1 MDVLKNKKA
10 LLAALVAVAFVGSAI
25 FVVLTMLAKRPKG
38 ETTWQLNG
46 ARIDNEY
53 TIKGW
58 SEKGFDGNQACMR
71 LENRGEHLTVTVK
84 KVAAGPPGVYE
95 EETCQ
100 GEAAPG
106 GSGRNGLLRLAR
118 IEPCVTGLIL
128 RPGAHCSLGVKL
140 VAGGRP
146 GGELDISTEVMC
158 PSREIPPCQLL
169 REDLKPTAQ
178 KPLALTVDQKSGF
191 PKSDSGFKVTTQ
203 KAELTAVEAEPGGE
217 TSPTGPLP
225 GTPGPGTESGPG
237 GTPGPGQETGTAPPV
252 EPTPPEPTQ
261 PVEPGSDR
269 TETGGPP
276 SEEPP
281 APGNR
286 PSGEEQTGEPDQE
299 RTTPTP
305 DETTQGPGE
314 TTQGPGETTQGPDET
329 TQGPGETTQGPD
341 ETTQGPGETTQGP
354 DEMTPESEQLP
365 GQQDPGGQVP
375 PS

>member
-10 LLAALVAVAFVGSAI
+10 LLATLVAVVFAGSAI
-25 FVVLTMLAKRPKG
+25 FVVLFMLAKRPKG

-58 SEKGFDGNQACMR
+58 SEKGFDGDQACMQ
-71 LENRGEHLTVTVK
+71 LKNLGKHLAVTVK
-84 KVAAGPPGVYE
+84 KVTAGPAGVYE
-95 EETCQ
+95 EKTCQ

-106 GSGRNGLLRLAR
+106 GGGRNGLLRLAR
-118 IEPCVTGLIL
+118 IEPCATGLIL
-128 RPGAHCSLGVKL
+128 RQGENCSLGVKL

-146 GGELDISTEVMC
+146 GGKLDISTEVMC
-158 PSREIPPCQLL
+158 PSREVPPCQLL

-191 PKSDSGFKVTTQ
+191 PKSDSEFRVTTQ
-203 KAELTAVEAEPGGE
+203 EAELTAVEAEPGGE

-237 GTPGPGQETGTAPPV
+237 GTPNPGQETVTAPPG
-252 EPTPPEPTQ
+252 EPTPSERTQ
-261 PVEPGSDR
+261 PVEPGGDR

-276 SEEPP
+276 SEEPSVP
-281 APGNR
+281 RDG
-286 PSGEEQTGEPDQE
+286 SSEEE
-299 RTTPTP
+299 RTGDPG
-305 DETTQGPGE
+305 DGE
-314 TTQGPGETTQGPDET
+314 TKPDHGGT
-329 TQGPGETTQGPD
+329 NPD
-341 ETTQGPGETTQGP
+341 DGQ
-354 DEMTPESEQLP
+354 DP